1 MNVDINMQQGKTIV
15 TIIGQ
20 ENLDKKL
27 LGAKILL
34 TDDSA
39 EIKGSLRL
47 SWLEEQ
53 AVRLVQENQTGGMF
67 AVVNLVNPDLPEQK
81 ATVMIDP
88 YLETP
93 ELVIFGGGHIAQPLA
108 NIGRLLG
115 YRVTVVD
122 DRPDFSSPERFAG
135 IYKSICCGFDEIE
148 NYLELGPASSVVIAT
163 RGHVNDMECLRKVIR
178 YPVAYLGMIGSRR
191 KVKAIRE
198 QLLEDGIE
206 MKRIEQV
213 HMPIGL
219 DLGAQT
225 PAEIAVCIA
234 AEMVKERRGGS
245 AAPLVSVEESCTNK
259 EDVNNCEIPVAADKD
274 ALQEAIRAAAGNTP
288 AALATIFRTKGST
301 PRKAGARMLVYR
313 DGRTVGTIGGGCCG
327 ESEVRVQALSVIDE
341 ETPRIHRISM
351 TADVAAAEGMSCGG
365 TLEVFIEP
373 VTTFAEAFKG
383 AKSQ

>member
-1 MNVDINMQQGKTIV
+1 MEINLQQGKTIITV
-15 TIIGQ
+15 IEQ

-34 TDDSA
+34 TDDSTD
-39 EIKGSLRL
+39 IRGSLQL
-47 SWLEEQ
+47 PWLEEQ

-67 AVVNLVNPDLPEQK
+67 MVANIINPDAPEQK

-93 ELVIFGGGHIAQPLA
+93 ELTIFGGGHIAQPLA
-108 NIGRLLG
+108 NIGHLLG

-122 DRPDFSSPERFAG
+122 DRPDFTSPERFEG
-135 IYKSICCGFDEIE
+135 VYKSICCSFDEIE
-148 NYLELGPASSVVIAT
+148 NYLKLGPASSVVIAT
-163 RGHVNDMECLRKVIR
+163 RGHINDMDCLRKVIK

-191 KVKAIRE
+191 KVKAIKE

-206 MKRIEQV
+206 MKKIEKV

-219 DLGAQT
+219 DIGAQT

-245 AAPLVSVEESCTNK
+245 TAPLVTVEECCANK

-274 ALQEAIRAAAGNTP
+274 ALQEAIKAAFENTP
-288 AALATIFRTKGST
+288 AALATIFKTKGST

-327 ESEVRVQALSVIDE
+327 ESEVRVQAISVIDE
-341 ETPRIHRISM
+341 EMPRIHRISM

-373 VTTFAEAFKG
+373 VTMFAEAFKG
-383 AKSQ
+383 E